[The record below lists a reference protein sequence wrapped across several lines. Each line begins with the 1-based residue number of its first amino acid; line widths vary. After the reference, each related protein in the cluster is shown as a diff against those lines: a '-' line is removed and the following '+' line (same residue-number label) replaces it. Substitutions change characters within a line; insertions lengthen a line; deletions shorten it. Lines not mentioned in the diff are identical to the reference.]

1 MSSDRVPQ
9 GDWQSCHISRCR
21 GIIIRGGW
29 GFRFGNIKFYARHRA
44 VLSGK
49 YTSWPLPVRQALGAC
64 RSAFIGVFVFSFVIN
79 LLALTSSLYMMQVY
93 DRVLGSRNEVTLGM
107 LTAMALLALLAMAGL
122 ELVRGRL
129 MVRLGLWLDSRLG
142 GPVLTGAIRS
152 VLRGGERSAQ
162 GLRDLST
169 FRTFLTGPSIFPL
182 LDAPWVPLY
191 LLVIFLLHPVLGW
204 IATAAALLLF
214 GLAVLNEFATRT
226 LLRASGVASH
236 RTQLGADQAAR
247 NAPVIEAMGMLPSLV
262 ERWQTRNSEAMAL
275 QAQASD
281 RAGLIAALS
290 RYFRVA
296 VYVVTLGAGALLVL
310 DNHLTAG
317 MMVGASII
325 LSRALA
331 PIDQSIGAW
340 RSFVS
345 ARTAFGRLIDL
356 LNRAEERAKP
366 TRLPDPVGEIAVEG
380 IIWQPPAA
388 KTPILRGISFAVG
401 AGEIVGVIGPTG
413 AGKTSLANLL
423 VGTWRPQRGH
433 VRLDGADLSIWEPEE
448 LGPHIGYLPQD
459 VELFSGTVRD
469 NIARLG
475 RGEDEAVVAAAQMAG
490 AHEMILGLAE
500 GYETQ
505 IGEDGALLSGGQR
518 QLIALARA
526 LYGNPKLLVLD
537 EPNASL
543 DAGAENR
550 LVQSLGAL
558 KGKTT
563 IVLITHRLNILG
575 VADKILLMKNGTIE
589 AFGPRDQ
596 IISQLT
602 RAVPA
607 PRHPVEVPRA

>member
-1 MSSDRVPQ
+1 M
-9 GDWQSCHISRCR
+9 
-21 GIIIRGGW
+21 
-29 GFRFGNIKFYARHRA
+29 

-49 YTSWPLPVRQALGAC
+49 YISWPLPLRQALGAC
-64 RSAFIGVFVFSFVIN
+64 RRAFVGVFVFSFAIN

-93 DRVLGSRNEVTLGM
+93 DRVLGSRNEVTLAM
-107 LTAMALLALLAMAGL
+107 LTVMALVALLAMAGL

-129 MVRLGLWLDSRLG
+129 MVRIGLWLDRQLG
-142 GPVLTGAIRS
+142 SAVLTTSIRR

-169 FRTFLTGPSIFPL
+169 FRTFLTGPNMFPL

-191 LLVIFLLHPVLGW
+191 LLVLFLLHPVLGW
-204 IATAAALLLF
+204 IATAAAAMLF
-214 GLAVLNEFATRT
+214 GLALLNEWRTRD
-226 LLRASGVASH
+226 LLREAGAVSH

-247 NAPVIEAMGMLPSLV
+247 NAHALEAMGMLPALV
-262 ERWQTRNSEAMAL
+262 ERWQMRNAEAMAL

-281 RAGLIAALS
+281 RAGLISGAT
-290 RYFRVA
+290 RYLRIA
-296 VYVVTLGAGALLVL
+296 VYVVILGTGALLVL
-310 DNHLTAG
+310 DHQLTSG

-331 PIDQSIGAW
+331 PIDQSISAW
-340 RSFVS
+340 RGFVA
-345 ARTAFGRLIDL
+345 ARAAFTRLLDL
-356 LNRAEERAKP
+356 LRSDAERATP
-366 TRLPDPVGEIAVEG
+366 TRLPDPVGDVAVEG
-380 IIWQPPAA
+380 IIWQPPGA
-388 KTPILRGISFAVG
+388 KEPVLRGISFRLA
-401 AGEIVGVIGPTG
+401 AGEILGVIGHTG
-413 AGKTSLANLL
+413 AGKTSLAHLL

-433 VRLDGADLSIWEPEE
+433 IRLDGADLSIWEAEE

-459 VELFSGTVRD
+459 VELFAGTVRD

-475 RGEDEAVVAAAQMAG
+475 HGDDEAVVAAAQLAG
-490 AHEMILGLAE
+490 AHEMILGLGD

-505 IGEDGALLSGGQR
+505 IGDAGALLSGGQR

-526 LYGNPKLLVLD
+526 LYGNPKFLVLD

-543 DAGAENR
+543 DAGGETR
-550 LVQSLGAL
+550 LVQTLSAL
-558 KGKTT
+558 KGRAT

-575 VADKILLMKNGTIE
+575 LADKVLVMKSGTIE

-602 RAVPA
+602 RAVPMQ
-607 PRHPVEVPRA
+607 RHPIEVPRA